1 MKIGMLHP
9 RGWLLLCLWSLLCWV
24 IPVEAAWETY
34 QRAGEAAY
42 SRGDYGTARRMFMA
56 AVRQAR
62 RFGPQDPRLDI
73 SLHKLTLL
81 RGVRGTAGKAVRRPA
96 RLARRPASSG
106 PPRVVRARPVAR
118 ATLRRPTPAP
128 ARVAVRLER
137 LRARRAQSRTELR
150 ARRTRPEPRA
160 TRQVVPPRPRATRQ
174 VVSRRPTRSTPR
186 VAVEIRRRP
195 PPERQRPRVLR
206 PAQPE
211 TKPPVLRRP
220 PERRGRA
227 TPAPRA
233 TTRQEAMRTP
243 RRPQARVL
251 QPPRATLRQAQPAQK
266 PQAVRPS
273 DTRSG
278 RRRR

>member
-81 RGVRGTAGKAVRRPA
+81 RGARGTTGKAVRRPP
-96 RLARRPASSG
+96 RLARRPASSR
-106 PPRVVRARPVAR
+106 PPRVVRARPAAR
-118 ATLRRPTPAP
+118 TTLRRPTPAP

-160 TRQVVPPRPRATRQ
+160 TRQVV
-174 VVSRRPTRSTPR
+174 SRRPTRSTPR
-186 VAVEIRRRP
+186 VAIAVRRRP
-195 PPERQRPRVLR
+195 PPERQRPRTTLR
-206 PAQPE
+206 PAQPA
-211 TKPPVLRRP
+211 TKPPVVRRP
-220 PERRGRA
+220 PERRVRA
-227 TPAPRA
+227 MPAPRA
-233 TTRQEAMRTP
+233 TTRQEAIRAP
-243 RRPQARVL
+243 RRPQVRVL
-251 QPPRATLRQAQPAQK
+251 PSPRATLRQTQPAQK

-278 RRRR
+278 RRRQ